1 MEDNVEV
8 EIRSIQLQEPPGGV
22 SSSSPARVVIFAD
35 SKSRERA
42 QRRRAH
48 IQFATLCW
56 TLYLS
61 GWNDSTTGPLLPRIQ
76 RVYNVNF
83 ATVSLLFV
91 FACIGYITGALSNL
105 VLDGR
110 YGFGKVIVHSFL
122 RSLFQVVAYCFEST
136 APPFPLFVLG
146 YAINGVGMA
155 LQDAQ
160 ANGFV
165 ASLRDNPEMKM
176 GILHA
181 VWFRAGAFSSPLVA
195 TQFVQKP
202 HWSFH
207 YLCSLGLSLV
217 NTILLITVFGW
228 KTQDECLAQIGV
240 PPCEKGNSERSQF
253 RQVFALRAVHLLA
266 FFILVYVGVEVTVG
280 GWIVT
285 YIIDIRGGGPSSG
298 YISSG
303 FFGGLM
309 TGRLCL
315 LWVNRMVGERRV
327 LFIYALLA
335 IGLEL
340 AVWFVPSLVGGAIAV
355 SMIGILLGPMY
366 PIAMNHARR
375 VLPRWLLTVS
385 IGWIAGCGQA
395 GSALLPFMTGA
406 IASKSGIGI
415 LQPLLVSM
423 MAFMTSIWI
432 LVPSSARRED

>member
-1 MEDNVEV
+1 MEENVEV
-8 EIRSIQLQEPPGGV
+8 EMGAIQLQRPSADV
-22 SSSSPARVVIFAD
+22 SSSSPTRDVASAD
-35 SKSRERA
+35 SKGHEKE

-56 TLYLS
+56 TLYLA
-61 GWNDSTTGPLLPRIQ
+61 GWNDGTTGPLLPRIQ
-76 RVYNVNF
+76 RVYNINF
-83 ATVSLLFV
+83 AVVSLLFV
-91 FACIGYITGALSNL
+91 FACIGFISGALSNL

-110 YGFGKVIVHSFL
+110 YGFGKVIVL
-122 RSLFQVVAYCFEST
+122 GSLFQVVAYCFESA

-165 ASLRDNPEMKM
+165 ACLRDNPEMKM

-181 VWFRAGAFSSPLVA
+181 AYGAGAFSSPLVA
-195 TQFVQKP
+195 TQFAQQP

-207 YLCSLGLSLV
+207 YLCSLALALL
-217 NTILLITVFGW
+217 NTILLIAVFGL

-240 PPCEKGNSERSQF
+240 PPCEKGNSERSRF
-253 RQVFALRAVHLLA
+253 RQVFALRIVHLMA

-285 YIIDIRGGGPSSG
+285 YVIDVRGGGPSSG

-309 TGRLCL
+309 VGRVSL
-315 LWVNRMVGERRV
+315 LWVNRKIGERRA
-327 LFIYALLA
+327 LFIYAFLA

-340 AVWFVPSLVGGAIAV
+340 IVWLVPSLVGGAVAV
-355 SMIGILLGPMY
+355 SVIGILLGPMY
-366 PIAMNHARR
+366 PIAMNHAGR

-395 GSALLPFMTGA
+395 GSALLPFVTGA
-406 IASKSGIGI
+406 IASKSGIKT
-415 LQPLLVSM
+415 LQPVLVSM
-423 MAFMTSIWI
+423 MAFMTFIWA
-432 LVPSSARRED
+432 LVPSGARRED

>member
-1 MEDNVEV
+1 MEDNAEV
-8 EIRSIQLQEPPGGV
+8 EMRSIQPQEPPGGV

-76 RVYNVNF
+76 RVYD
-83 ATVSLLFV
+83 
-91 FACIGYITGALSNL
+91 GYITGALSNL

-122 RSLFQVVAYCFEST
+122 RSLVM
-136 APPFPLFVLG
+136 VLG

-155 LQDAQ
+155 LQDTQ

-228 KTQDECLAQIGV
+228 KTQDGV

-285 YIIDIRGGGPSSG
+285 YIIDIRGGGAV
-298 YISSG
+298 I
-303 FFGGLM
+303 
-309 TGRLCL
+309 RLHIVGI
-315 LWVNRMVGERRV
+315 LWRSYDGS
-327 LFIYALLA
+327 ALSA
-335 IGLEL
+335 MAEPHGLEL

-355 SMIGILLGPMY
+355 CMIGILLGPMY

-432 LVPSSARRED
+432 LVPSSTRRED

>member
-1 MEDNVEV
+1 
-8 EIRSIQLQEPPGGV
+8 
-22 SSSSPARVVIFAD
+22 
-35 SKSRERA
+35 

-56 TLYLS
+56 TLYLA
-61 GWNDSTTGPLLPRIQ
+61 GWNDGTTGPLLPRIQ
-76 RVYNVNF
+76 QVYNVNF
-83 ATVSLLFV
+83 AIVSLLFV
-91 FACIGYITGALSNL
+91 FACIGFVTGALSNL

-110 YGFGKVIVHSFL
+110 YGFGKCSFHAG
-122 RSLFQVVAYCFEST
+122 SLFQVVAYCFESA
-136 APPFPLFVLG
+136 APPFPLMVLG
-146 YAINGVGMA
+146 FAINGVGMA

-165 ASLRDNPEMKM
+165 ASLRDNPEIKM

-181 VWFRAGAFSSPLVA
+181 FTSSPECPIGAGAFSSPLVA
-195 TQFVQKP
+195 TQFAQQP

-207 YLCSLGLSLV
+207 YLCSLGLALL
-217 NTILLITVFGW
+217 NTVLLTAVFGL

-240 PPCEKGNSERSQF
+240 PPCEKGNSERSRF

-285 YIIDIRGGGPSSG
+285 YVMDVRGGGPSSG

-309 TGRLCL
+309 AGRVSL
-315 LWVNRMVGERRV
+315 LWVNRKVGERRA
-327 LFIYALLA
+327 LFIYAFLA

-340 AVWFVPSLVGGAIAV
+340 IVWFVPSLVGGAVAV
-355 SMIGILLGPMY
+355 SVIGILLGPMY
-366 PIAMNHARR
+366 PIAMNHAGR

-406 IASKSGIGI
+406 IASKSGIGA

-423 MAFMTSIWI
+423 MAFMSFIWV
-432 LVPSSARRED
+432 LVPDSARRED